1 MVFFGY
7 VNLYPYFYLS
17 VQEKVEKIVQKSKRI
32 VNVRD
37 LNLINNFQSMKS
49 LKKSFPGQFP
59 LTVVLVVCMILF
71 TNIVS
76 TNLFFIIARSILSL
90 IFILFLPGFFIT
102 KILFKRTE
110 LAELIVL
117 SVCLSI
123 CITIIH
129 ALILHLLSIT
139 INFSNIL
146 NPLSVTTLVLSSL
159 VYWEEKV
166 KR

>member
-1 MVFFGY
+1 VVFSGY
-7 VNLYPYFYLS
+7 VNLYPYFGLS
-17 VQEKVEKIVQKSKRI
+17 AQEEVKKNVQKSKRI

-37 LNLINNFQSMKS
+37 LNLINNSQSMKS

-59 LTVVLVVCMILF
+59 LIVVLVICMILF

-76 TNLFFIIARSILSL
+76 TNLFFIVARSILSL
-90 IFILFLPGFFIT
+90 IFILFLPGFFLI

-129 ALILHLLSIT
+129 ALILHLLNIT

-166 KR
+166 RR